1 MRILRGLTRTLAG
14 CLLLLLAAAPAAA
27 QLRSTIYLTGLTNPV
42 GLVQD
47 PSNATLQYVL
57 EQGGL
62 IKVVQNGTVLPT
74 PFLDLTGAISAGG
87 ERGLLGLAFPSNYG
101 ATGIFWVKFT
111 NPAGNT
117 VVARFR
123 RSASNQFVAEL
134 SSRFDL
140 RWPGGERFI
149 VQPFSNHNGGHL
161 AFGPDGYLYI
171 GMGDGGSGN
180 DPNHNAQNPATFLGK
195 MLRIDVNVDPR
206 AATGYQVPPDNPFI
220 GSALPGVLPEI
231 WSFGYRNPWR
241 YSFDNPAL
249 GGTGALIVGDVGQ
262 SAREEIDYEPAGRG
276 GRNYGWRNRE
286 GTLDNITDR
295 APAYL
300 PLTDPIFDY
309 PRTAG
314 VAVTGGFVYRGST
327 LGDAYQGRYFFAD
340 FGTGRVWSLS
350 LSIAPGTGDATATGI
365 LDHSPELGGAGA
377 LGNISSFGVDAS
389 GELYLCSFNGNIY
402 KIVRAVAPP
411 NPVMHI
417 DLPSQG
423 ASVSQ
428 PFFLAGWALDA
439 TARAGTGINTIHV
452 WAFPSAGPARFLG
465 VATMG
470 GNRPDVGAAFG
481 TQFTPAGW
489 GLSVVGLAPDSYR
502 LMAFG
507 WVTAMGTFGVLQSVD
522 VTVVASMAMSIDVP
536 AQGST
541 LSQPFHLGGWAIDRS
556 ARSGTGVDT
565 IHVWA
570 FPLAGGS
577 PTFVGVPALGGP
589 RPDVG
594 AFFGAQFAP
603 SGYNMLVSGRPPG
616 EYDIVVFAHSAVTNA
631 FDAAQV
637 LRVTVR

>member
-14 CLLLLLAAAPAAA
+14 CFLLLLAATPAAA

-42 GLVQD
+42 GIVQD
-47 PSNATLQYVL
+47 PSNAAVQYVL
-57 EQGGL
+57 ELGGL
-62 IKVVQNGTVLPT
+62 IKVVQNGNVLPT
-74 PFLDLTGAISAGG
+74 PFLDLTGAISTGG

-101 ATGIFWVKFT
+101 ATGWFWAKFT

-123 RSASNQFVAEL
+123 RSASNQFVADL
-134 SSRFDL
+134 ASRFDL
-140 RWPGGERFI
+140 LWPGGERFI
-149 VQPFSNHNGGHL
+149 VQPFANHNGGHL

-171 GMGDGGSGN
+171 GMGDGGASN
-180 DPNHNAQNPATFLGK
+180 DPNHNAQNPATLLGK
-195 MLRIDVNVDPR
+195 MLRIDVHVDPR
-206 AATGYQVPPDNPFI
+206 AAAGYRVPPDNPFI
-220 GSALPGVLPEI
+220 GGSLPGVLPEI

-241 YSFDNPAL
+241 YSFDDPAL

-262 SAREEIDYEPAGRG
+262 GALEEIDYEPAGRG

-286 GTLDNITDR
+286 GTRDNITDR

-309 PRTAG
+309 PRSAG
-314 VAVTGGFVYRGST
+314 VAVTGGFVYRGS
-327 LGDAYQGRYFFAD
+327 
-340 FGTGRVWSLS
+340 
-350 LSIAPGTGDATATGI
+350 
-365 LDHSPELGGAGA
+365 A
-377 LGNISSFGVDAS
+377 LGARTKGGISSPTS
-389 GELYLCSFNGNIY
+389 
-402 KIVRAVAPP
+402 VRAACG
-411 NPVMHI
+411 
-417 DLPSQG
+417 LFRCRSG
-423 ASVSQ
+423 
-428 PFFLAGWALDA
+428 
-439 TARAGTGINTIHV
+439 
-452 WAFPSAGPARFLG
+452 GPARPRRPASSNTRRSSAARGPSATSARSASMRRARCTCAASTATSTRLRAPSRCRIPSCTSICRPRARASPNRSSWRVGRSTQLPARVPASTRSISGRFHQPDRR
-465 VATMG
+465 ASSEWPTMG

-481 TQFTPAGW
+481 TQFTPSGW
-489 GLSVVGLAPDSYR
+489 GLSVAGLPPDSYR

-507 WVTAMGTFGVLQSVD
+507 WVTAMGTFGVLRSVD
-522 VTVVASMAMSIDVP
+522 ITVVASMAMSIDVP

-541 LSQPFHLGGWAIDRS
+541 LSQPFHLGGWAIDRA

-565 IHVWA
+565 VHVWA

-577 PTFVGVPALGGP
+577 PSFVGVPSLGGS

-594 AFFGAQFAP
+594 AFFGAQFTP

-616 EYDIVVFAHSAVTNA
+616 TYDIVVFAHSAVTNS